1 MHVCPSDAVSL
12 MLVEMERS
20 YITAGFFRSTMYK
33 RTNKIKE
40 QEAMMAAGSKA
51 TAKGVPAASGGGA
64 APKGKSYFPAFGGA
78 KEAEPAPA
86 GPTSTAPSVADGAS
100 DGGSDDTASKKDG
113 AGKCLCCCHL
123 LPPCWSSCRPEP
135 SVALLLLWRHR
146 YCDLPVAFLLQ
157 CCCCLSLSQSA
168 LHAVDLKLFP
178 ACNLGRIQSGRE
190 RPPTLTVP
198 PSLAA

>member
-1 MHVCPSDAVSL
+1 

-51 TAKGVPAASGGGA
+51 TAKGVPAASGGGS

-123 LPPCWSSCRPEP
+123 LPPSSCRPEP
-135 SVALLLLWRHR
+135 SCSCGGTDVATH
-146 YCDLPVAFLLQ
+146 
-157 CCCCLSLSQSA
+157 LSPSRCSAAAACHSA
-168 LHAVDLKLFP
+168 LSKP
-178 ACNLGRIQSGRE
+178 W
-190 RPPTLTVP
+190 T
-198 PSLAA
+198 